1 MFRAVLFSQVPLS
14 YDDLQDMIQA
24 NNFCRTES
32 TPFIM
37 ASVTDAY
44 ARIFNDFG
52 PEFTVLESNA
62 EEIPE
67 VMIQSIEANQDK
79 NGEARITLL

>member
-1 MFRAVLFSQVPLS
+1 
-14 YDDLQDMIQA
+14 
-24 NNFCRTES
+24 
-32 TPFIM
+32 M
-37 ASVTDAY
+37 ASVTDAF

-67 VMIQSIEANQDK
+67 VMIQNIEANEDK
-79 NGEARITLL
+79 NGEAKITMI

>member
-1 MFRAVLFSQVPLS
+1 
-14 YDDLQDMIQA
+14 MIQA

-32 TPFIM
+32 IPFIM

-67 VMIQSIEANQDK
+67 VMIQNIEVNQDK
-79 NGEARITLL
+79 IGEAKVTML

>member
-1 MFRAVLFSQVPLS
+1 
-14 YDDLQDMIQA
+14 MIQA

-32 TPFIM
+32 IPFIM

-44 ARIFNDFG
+44 ARIFNEFG

-67 VMIQSIEANQDK
+67 VLMLNIEASQDK
-79 NGEARITLL
+79 NGEAKITLI